1 MGDRMNIGDLV
12 SILVENNRREY
23 GILVGENEVFIGNR
37 VVTLRSRKPV
47 AEFSASRQWRKK
59 GLTIAYKR
67 YTVKQAKIEEATK
80 NFKICDIGFDGH
92 NYVFYIG
99 DVECRYSGEALG
111 KYHFYLMIR
120 RYPDIILNDS
130 TTMSALDS
138 KGYYAEF
145 ATQLIKDSSL
155 GIRSE
160 LSLDALRNRVFI
172 SSTSRNYKI
181 VFKDS
186 LYGHS
191 VNFIMSRNRLKIEE
205 IVLQNGFS
213 LRDIDIY
220 KGNVKIFN
228 LSPMTGMRRTDIEVK
243 LL

>member
-1 MGDRMNIGDLV
+1 MNIGDLV

-23 GILVGENEVFIGNR
+23 GILVGENEVFVGNR

-59 GLTIAYKR
+59 GLIIAYKR

-80 NFKICDIGFDGH
+80 KFKVCDIGFAGH
-92 NYVFYIG
+92 NYVLNIG
-99 DVECRYSGEALG
+99 DVECRYFGEALG

-120 RYPDIILNDS
+120 GYPDIILNDS
-130 TTMSALDS
+130 GAMSAFDS
-138 KGYYAEF
+138 KGYYKEF
-145 ATQLIKDSSL
+145 AAQLIRESRL
-155 GIRSE
+155 GIRSD
-160 LSLDALRNRVFI
+160 LSLDALRSRVVI
-172 SSTSRNYKI
+172 SSTARNYKI